1 MKKAPMVLLLIAPYL
16 LAMVC
21 SITGMDF
28 SIGIYAYAALLVFN
42 MIYAFRMPKLG
53 FKGKQILFWNLLLKL
68 CHIPL
73 MILIGLVILMT
84 SLIGGEGM
92 GDEAPTMALIGL
104 TVCYVLQ
111 LASAA
116 FGCSGLLWYRKQG
129 ALSVMGMT
137 AAMMA
142 QLIPCVDVIG
152 SILCYLILR
161 NQGESFSDST

>member
-1 MKKAPMVLLLIAPYL
+1 MKKTPMILLLIAPYL
-16 LAMVC
+16 LVMVC

-28 SIGIYAYAALLVFN
+28 SIGICAYAALLVFN
-42 MIYAFRMPKLG
+42 MIYAFWMPKQG
-53 FKGKQILFWNLLLKL
+53 FAGKQILFWNLLLKL

-73 MILIGLVILMT
+73 MVLIGMVILMT

-92 GDEAPTMALIGL
+92 GDEAPTMVLIGL

-129 ALSVMGMT
+129 AVSAAGMT

-152 SILCYLILR
+152 SILCYFVLR
-161 NQGESFSDST
+161 KKEQTFRERR